1 MAGPCYAA
9 RVRLIGAVVLLAASS
24 SLAGTRI
31 IQNDRYMGTG
41 AVQQVGLAE
50 YEGGAVL
57 FTPDPSDYP
66 LQIVAIDVLVVPY
79 QTAPAGAQGAYLLNV
94 WDETGGRVAPPELVD
109 GGTYRPLRQ
118 LSIALTT
125 SSTSFNRI
133 AITPLTVNAGE
144 VFVSVTQQQSSTM
157 DDTALA
163 VDQGPL
169 RRGNWF
175 FNGGGTYLPVEL
187 PDGGALN
194 GLRGNW
200 IIRLVVAAPDNPVSV
215 TSITPATAPTD
226 QVTPVT
232 IAGSNF
238 ELGAK
243 AFVGATELT
252 LTQFSPTSLSARVP
266 AGLAVGRHDVKVRNT
281 NGLEGVLMNGFT
293 VTTPDGGFPMGGGS
307 AGGGSPGGGTAT
319 GGGSGGGASG
329 GGTAIVALQVD
340 GITPAEAFADD
351 ETRAS
356 ITGSGFVTGA
366 QVFIGGVAID
376 QAEVRSAAVLAVTI
390 PAKALPA
397 GVHDVTVLNLSGA
410 RATAAKAFTV
420 KAGSRTKA
428 SGCGSTSS
436 TWLSP
441 LVALALLLVGRKRRA

>member
-1 MAGPCYAA
+1 
-9 RVRLIGAVVLLAASS
+9 
-24 SLAGTRI
+24 
-31 IQNDRYMGTG
+31 MGTG
-41 AVQQVGLAE
+41 AVQQVGLGE

-79 QTAPAGAQGAYLLNV
+79 QTAPAGAQGAWLVNV
-94 WDETGGRVAPPELVD
+94 WDETGGRIAPPELVD
-109 GGTYRPLRQ
+109 GGTYAPQRQ
-118 LSIALTT
+118 LSVALTS
-125 SSTSFNRI
+125 SSTSFNRV
-133 AITPLTVNAGE
+133 AITPLTVNAGG
-144 VFVSVTQQQSSTM
+144 VFVSVTQQLSSAM

-175 FNGGGTYLPVEL
+175 FNGGGTYFPIDL
-187 PDGGALN
+187 PDGGVLN

-200 IIRLVVAAPDNPVSV
+200 IIRLVVTAPDNPVSV
-215 TSITPATAPTD
+215 TSITPATGASD

-293 VTTPDGGFPMGGGS
+293 VTTPDGGLPMGGGS

-376 QAEVRSAAVLAVTI
+376 QAEVRSAAVLAITI

-410 RATAAKAFTV
+410 RATATKAFTV